1 MKTETLKIQTVGE
14 TFDSLE
20 KRVGKNSKHIC
31 VGRRPETDLS
41 NKKFLEANH
50 LKAVDMLRQESL
62 AEKQGHYRFFA
73 MLVAILMVLS
83 GMPGTGTAES
93 EAPTEKT
100 ASSGSEGNSLQASV
114 ECQLDLCEADPRL
127 YRSATKF
134 TEIIADAA
142 EEYGVEA
149 ELIRAII
156 HAESAFNP
164 KAVSHRGARGLMQL
178 MPATARSLGVRNRFD
193 PEQNIMAGT
202 RYFRQLLDR
211 VDGKVKLALAA
222 YNAGMRNVRKYGGVP
237 PFPVTRKY
245 VRNVMDYYDVFKHF
259 SQPAVRQS

>member
-1 MKTETLKIQTVGE
+1 MS
-14 TFDSLE
+14 D
-20 KRVGKNSKHIC
+20 
-31 VGRRPETDLS
+31 
-41 NKKFLEANH
+41 KKFLESKN
-50 LKAVDMLRQESL
+50 LKVVKVLLQIKGGGIKCHFQIS
-62 AEKQGHYRFFA
+62 A
-73 MLVAILMVLS
+73 MLVAILIALGGLS
-83 GMPGTGTAES
+83 GVALAELETPKEKMASTGEKES
-93 EAPTEKT
+93 
-100 ASSGSEGNSLQASV
+100 NLQASA
-114 ECQLDLCEADPRL
+114 ECNLDLCDADPRL
-127 YRSATKF
+127 HRSATRF

-211 VDGKVKLALAA
+211 LDGKVKPALAA

-245 VRNVMDYYDVFKHF
+245 VRDVMDYYDVFKHL
-259 SQPAVRQS
+259 SRPAVRQS

>member
-1 MKTETLKIQTVGE
+1 M
-14 TFDSLE
+14 
-20 KRVGKNSKHIC
+20 
-31 VGRRPETDLS
+31 
-41 NKKFLEANH
+41 
-50 LKAVDMLRQESL
+50 
-62 AEKQGHYRFFA
+62 
-73 MLVAILMVLS
+73 
-83 GMPGTGTAES
+83 AES
-93 EAPTEKT
+93 ETPTEKT
-100 ASSGSEGNSLQASV
+100 ASSGGEQNNLQASV
-114 ECQLDLCEADPRL
+114 ECHLDLCEADPRL
-127 YRSATKF
+127 HRSATKF
-134 TEIIADAA
+134 TEIIAGAA

-178 MPATARSLGVRNRFD
+178 MPATARFLGVRNWFD

-222 YNAGMRNVRKYGGVP
+222 YNAGMRNVKKYEGVP

-245 VRNVMDYYDVFKHF
+245 VKNVMDYYDVFKHL
-259 SQPAVRQS
+259 SRPAVRRS

>member
-1 MKTETLKIQTVGE
+1 MKRIAG
-14 TFDSLE
+14 
-20 KRVGKNSKHIC
+20 
-31 VGRRPETDLS
+31 GR
-41 NKKFLEANH
+41 KK
-50 LKAVDMLRQESL
+50 
-62 AEKQGHYRFFA
+62 RFFRSSA
-73 MLVAILMVLS
+73 MLMAILAVFGCMAGS
-83 GMPGTGTAES
+83 GLAES
-93 EAPTEKT
+93 EARTEKT
-100 ASSGSEGNSLQASV
+100 ASSDGEGGNLQASA
-114 ECQLDLCEADPRL
+114 ECNLEICEADPRL
-127 YRSATKF
+127 HRSATKF

-211 VDGKVKLALAA
+211 VDGKVNLALAA
-222 YNAGMRNVRKYGGVP
+222 YNAGMRNVQKYEGVP
-237 PFPVTRKY
+237 PSPVTRKY
-245 VRNVMDYYDVFKHF
+245 VRNVMDYYDVFNPL
-259 SQPAVRQS
+259 SRPAVRQS